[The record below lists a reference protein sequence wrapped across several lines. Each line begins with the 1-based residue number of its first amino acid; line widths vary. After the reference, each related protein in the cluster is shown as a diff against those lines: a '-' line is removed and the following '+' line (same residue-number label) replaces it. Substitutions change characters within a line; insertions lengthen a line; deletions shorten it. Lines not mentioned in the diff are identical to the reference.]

1 LKGLLRESTEKITN
15 LEAELKQ
22 QARDSKSD
30 LTSMKESIADRDRLI
45 REAMEAKQHAL
56 SEKTTLAQV
65 VDQQER

>member
-1 LKGLLRESTEKITN
+1 MKGLLRESTEKITN